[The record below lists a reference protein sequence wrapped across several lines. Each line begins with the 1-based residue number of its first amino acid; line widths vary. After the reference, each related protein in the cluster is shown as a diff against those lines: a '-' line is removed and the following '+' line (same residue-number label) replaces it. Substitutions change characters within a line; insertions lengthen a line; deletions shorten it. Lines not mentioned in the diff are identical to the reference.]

1 MKITKRAINI
11 GLALTFVAT
20 GAFAQSIKDARQ
32 AIDAEQYDK
41 AKSMLK
47 NLVEK
52 QSTKGENYFYLGQVY
67 LKTDNVDSARMA
79 FQNGAQQDPKYD
91 MNKVGL
97 GSVALLEGKDA
108 IASTAFSEVT
118 AKLKKKA
125 YEEYM
130 YIGESY
136 ILAKNPDYAKA
147 IENLEIA
154 KSKNPN
160 DAQVHLLLGD
170 AYLGSK
176 DNSNAYV
183 NYNEAKNL
191 DPSLLIA
198 NVQMAVI
205 SKRAYAEDVAIED
218 LIKLTQEHSD
228 FAPAYRELAETYYQW
243 STRSTTVED
252 QTEKR
257 KKAVEYYKQYMDMTD
272 YSIDSRMR
280 YADFL
285 ILARDY
291 KTLQEQARE
300 MAKDVTM
307 NKRILRYLGY
317 AAYENGSFDESKK
330 ALDDFIANVEE
341 SRVISQDYLFLGM
354 SEVNLATD
362 TVNNTVDAPL
372 FTEGV
377 THLKKAIE
385 KDSTIAE
392 DLNELGTNLFRAK
405 QYVAASQ
412 IFELGA
418 SVETSKNSV
427 TDHFYLGYSL
437 YFDYVTRVNDE
448 VKPDKELLK
457 RAALAFGKVAEI
469 APTFEDA
476 YLYQAKS
483 EYLLED
489 AENPKGGMVPG
500 YEKFIEVVTEK
511 GSETIVAKKRFLV
524 EAHNVLGAYFA
535 NIGNLSGD
543 TNNYNKARDHF
554 EETLML
560 DPTNEYA
567 SASLDNLKPGK

>member
-1 MKITKRAINI
+1 M
-11 GLALTFVAT
+11 GLALTFLAT
-20 GAFAQSIKDARQ
+20 GAFAQSVKDAKQ

-79 FQNGAQQDPKYD
+79 FQNGAQQDSKYD
-91 MNKVGL
+91 LNKIGL

-108 IASTAFSEVT
+108 IAATAFSEAT

-136 ILAKNPDYAKA
+136 ILAKNPNYAKA

-154 KSKNPN
+154 KSRNSS

-170 AYLGSK
+170 AYLGSG

-218 LIKLTQEHSD
+218 LLKLTQEHAD

-243 STRSTTVED
+243 STRSTTLED
-252 QTEKR
+252 QAEKR
-257 KKAVEYYKQYMDMTD
+257 KKAVEFYKQYMDRTD

-291 KTLQEQARE
+291 QTLQEQARE
-300 MAKDVTM
+300 MAKDADM

-317 AAYENGSFDESKK
+317 AAYENGNFDESKK
-330 ALDDFIANVEE
+330 ALDDFIANVEA

-362 TVNNTVDAPL
+362 TVNNTINAPL

-377 THLKKAIE
+377 THLKTAIE
-385 KDSTIAE
+385 TDSAIAE
-392 DLNELGTNLFRAK
+392 DLNDLGTKLFRSK

-448 VKPDKELLK
+448 EKPDKDLLK
-457 RAALAFGKVAEI
+457 RAARAFAQVGEI

-489 AENPKGGMVPG
+489 PENPKGGMVSA
-500 YEKFIEVVTEK
+500 YEKFIEVTTEK
-511 GSETIVAKKRFLV
+511 GPQTIAAKKRFLV
-524 EAHNVLGAYFA
+524 EAHNVLGAYFS
-535 NIGNLSGD
+535 NLGNLGGA
-543 TNNYNKARDHF
+543 TNNYAKARVHF
-554 EETLML
+554 EDTLML
-560 DPTNEYA
+560 DPANEYA
-567 SASLDNLKPGK
+567 SQSLDNLKPSK